1 MGQGIVHSAC
11 ETSSL
16 KKYSPCSNLQ
26 FCYSSST
33 VLNIHSQALRAEPWK
48 HTWTTNG
55 RFNCRT
61 RSSAANAQHWRAAIS
76 MKVAG
81 ATKPDLSDTGAG
93 SW

>member
-1 MGQGIVHSAC
+1 MGQASGPFTY

-16 KKYSPCSNLQ
+16 KKYAPCSNLQ
-26 FCYSSST
+26 FCYSSSSG
-33 VLNIHSQALRAEPWK
+33 LNIHSQALPAEPWK

-55 RFNCRT
+55 RFNCRP

-76 MKVAG
+76 IKATG
-81 ATKPDLSDTGAG
+81 ATNPDNSDTGGG